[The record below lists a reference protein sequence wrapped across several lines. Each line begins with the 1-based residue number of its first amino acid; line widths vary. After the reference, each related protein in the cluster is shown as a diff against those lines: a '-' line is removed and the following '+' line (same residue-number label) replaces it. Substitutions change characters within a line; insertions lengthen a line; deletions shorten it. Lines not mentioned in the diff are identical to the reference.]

1 MATKKKTTPE
11 KTYIAIDTI
20 DDYVISIGTI
30 GDILSDIQS
39 HIDDNGNFDNAEDVT
54 DNIKI
59 YELGEERPLFV
70 YSKLEITV
78 G

>member
-1 MATKKKTTPE
+1 MPSKKKTAP
-11 KTYIAIDTI
+11 KKAYIAIDTSE
-20 DDYVISIGTI
+20 DYVIGVGTI
-30 GDILSDIQS
+30 EFILGEIQTWV
-39 HIDDNGNFDNAEDVT
+39 DDNSTFESVEDVT
-54 DNIKI
+54 DIIKI